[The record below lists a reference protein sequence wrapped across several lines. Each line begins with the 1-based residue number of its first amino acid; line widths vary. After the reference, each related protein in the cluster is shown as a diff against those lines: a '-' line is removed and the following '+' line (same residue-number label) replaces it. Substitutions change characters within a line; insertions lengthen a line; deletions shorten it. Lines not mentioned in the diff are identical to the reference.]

1 MQQIMVSSMDLRAC
15 QQEGKMT
22 VHPLLSENKALM
34 SQTISEQIDSG
45 EVKSVN
51 KFALGANSVRN
62 VIDVSE
68 GVCCLSP

>member
-22 VHPLLSENKALM
+22 VHHLLCENKALM
-34 SQTISEQIDSG
+34 SQTTSEQIGSG

-51 KFALGANSVRN
+51 RYAPGANSVRN

-68 GVCCLSP
+68 GVSCLSP